1 MSTTIQSVQPKVLIA
16 IVNYCT
22 PELTINCLRS
32 LVAEVISLPGTQV
45 TVVDN
50 ASGDNS
56 VEQIQQVIKQENW
69 GNWVKVISSKHNGGF
84 AYGNNL
90 AIRPALAST
99 NPADYY
105 LLLNPDTEILPGA
118 IKTLVDFCE
127 QNSHVGIAGSSFQHS
142 DGTPWQITFRF
153 PTLLS
158 ELDSGLRL
166 GIVSKL
172 LSKWVLTKQSGDQA
186 GEAEWFCGASMLI
199 RRQVFE
205 SAGLMDEEYF
215 LYYEETDFCLQAKR
229 AGWSCWYVPESVVM
243 HIGGQSTGVDL
254 PDEAPK
260 RFPKYWFD
268 SRRHYFTKNH
278 GWLYAMLAD
287 LFWIIGF
294 SLWKVRLF
302 VQRKPNCDPPKY
314 LQDFIRNSTLLYR
327 FSS

>member
-1 MSTTIQSVQPKVLIA
+1 MSNTIQSLPPKVLIA
-16 IVNYCT
+16 IVNYRT

-32 LVAEVISLPGTQV
+32 LVAEITSLPGTKV

-56 VEQIQQVIKQENW
+56 VEQIQRAIETENW
-69 GNWVKVISSKHNGGF
+69 GDWVEVMASEHNGGF

-90 AIRPALAST
+90 AIRPVLASA

-127 QNSHVGIAGSSFQHS
+127 QNSHVGIAGSSYQS
-142 DGTPWQITFRF
+142 PDGTPWEITFRF
-153 PTLLS
+153 PSLLS

-172 LSKWVLTKQSGDQA
+172 LSKWVLAKESGNQA
-186 GEAEWFCGASMLI
+186 GEADWFCGASMLI

-205 SAGLMDEEYF
+205 SAGLMDEKYF

-229 AGWSCWYVPESVVM
+229 AGWPCWYVPESVVM

-268 SRRHYFTKNH
+268 SRRYYFTKNH
-278 GWLYAMLAD
+278 GWFYAVLAD

-302 VQRKPNCDPPKY
+302 IQRKPNCDPPKY
-314 LQDFIRNSTLLYR
+314 LQDFIRNSTLFYR
-327 FSS
+327 FSV

>member
-1 MSTTIQSVQPKVLIA
+1 MSNTIQSLPPKVLIA
-16 IVNYCT
+16 IVNYRT

-32 LVAEVISLPGTQV
+32 LVAEITSLPGTKV

-56 VEQIQQVIKQENW
+56 VEQIQRTIETENW
-69 GNWVKVISSKHNGGF
+69 GDWVKVMASEHNGGF

-90 AIRPALAST
+90 AIRPVLESA

-118 IKTLVDFCE
+118 IQTLVDFSE
-127 QNSHVGIAGSSFQHS
+127 QNPHVGIAGSSFQHP

-158 ELDSGLRL
+158 ELDTGLRL

-172 LSKWVLTKQSGDQA
+172 LSKWVLVKNSGNQA
-186 GEAEWFCGASMLI
+186 AEAEWLCGASMLI

-205 SAGLMDEEYF
+205 SAGLMDEKYF

-229 AGWSCWYVPESVVM
+229 AGWPSWYVPQSVVM

-254 PDEAPK
+254 PDEPPK

-278 GWLYAMLAD
+278 GWLYALIAD
-287 LFWIIGF
+287 LFWILGF
-294 SLWKVRLF
+294 SLWKIRRF
-302 VQRKPNCDPPKY
+302 VQRKPNCDPPNY
-314 LQDFIRNSTLLYR
+314 LRDFIRNSTLFYKLPA
-327 FSS
+327 